1 MRYFIFL
8 VVFSMSVMAYAS
20 NHGSSTIP
28 YTINTANN
36 NISIGPG
43 SLSAVTTGTQNTAI
57 GINAATGLTVGVQ
70 NVIITNNES
79 TLTTGS
85 RNVLVGITD
94 VTTGGVN
101 DAICIGT
108 SGICGTDDIVVGYN
122 AMSHTTSLSNNNVA
136 IGSSSMYLITN
147 STYNTA
153 VGSGA
158 GNLYG
163 SSANGSKNVF
173 VGELAGGAQTEGSNN
188 VYIGPEVGD
197 NLAGVWPTG
206 NYNIYIGVSSA
217 IGATTTTQANTINIG
232 GTGGN
237 WVTVTG
243 TNVNSTESATMNG
256 NLNVTGT
263 LQKNGTAVDVGGS
276 GAEQTISFQPGLIT
290 AVTNTKG
297 VFGKFVKTSTVDN
310 IEGSAVTFTCAG
322 NPTIT
327 MYECGTTAA
336 CNSSPVTIGSV
347 TVTASGTAVD
357 GTINSATITAGD
369 YVAWAISAGTC
380 TALDIAA
387 TAQIHA
393 N

>member
-1 MRYFIFL
+1 MRYFLLIGL
-8 VVFSMSVMAYAS
+8 LFSVPALAS

-36 NISIGPG
+36 NIAIGPG
-43 SLSAVTTGTQNTAI
+43 SLSSVTTGIQNTAI
-57 GINAATGLTVGVQ
+57 GINAATGLTTGVQ
-70 NVIITNNES
+70 NILIVNNES
-79 TLTTGS
+79 LLTTGI
-85 RNVLVGITD
+85 RNVLIGITD

-108 SGICGTDDIVVGYN
+108 GGICGTDDIVIGYN
-122 AMSHTTSLSNNNVA
+122 AMSHTTSPSNNNVA
-136 IGSSSMYLITN
+136 IGSANMYLN
-147 STYNTA
+147 AGGAYNTA
-153 VGSGA
+153 IGSAA

-163 SSANGSKNVF
+163 ATANGNKSVF
-173 VGELAGGAQTEGSNN
+173 IGENAGGAQTQGDNN

-206 NYNIYIGVSSA
+206 ANNIYVGVSSA
-217 IGATTTTQANTINIG
+217 IGASTTAQHDTINIG
-232 GTGGN
+232 GSGGA
-237 WVTVTG
+237 WVAVTG
-243 TNVNSTESATMNG
+243 TNVNSTEIATMNG
-256 NLNVTGT
+256 DLNVTGA
-263 LQKNGTAVDVGGS
+263 LKQAGVAVSAAGS
-276 GAEQTISFQPGLIT
+276 LAEQTISFQPGLIT

-310 IEGSAVTFTCAG
+310 IVGSAVTFTCAG